1 MCLSCAQWVL
11 WVTQANHSHWP
22 HQGLQGICPWLL
34 LFNPGPA
41 RPVRNRKAEPLEMGF
56 FMKAPV
62 HLSKKA
68 TQRLPWGRDVGSST
82 ESTSSTV
89 IQRLGGTSIL
99 GVSFFSS
106 YKLNLDF
113 LILFPDYKIFA
124 NAGRHFQ
131 TPLGSTMISCGQW
144 VL

>member
-41 RPVRNRKAEPLEMGF
+41 RPMRSRKLSPWRWDSSRKPLRIYPKRPPRGCLGVGVW
-56 FMKAPV
+56 APALNP
-62 HLSKKA
+62 HPQL
-68 TQRLPWGRDVGSST
+68 QLRGWVGQ
-82 ESTSSTV
+82 V
-89 IQRLGGTSIL
+89 IL

-106 YKLNLDF
+106 YKSNLDF

-131 TPLGSTMISCGQW
+131 TPLGSSMISCGQW